1 MIISLRHIVVTIFL
15 SLCFVS
21 LFSQGLY
28 NNGAN
33 IVLSGNA
40 QMYIDDVANGN
51 YFTTGTGSITAS
63 STSTITLLKRGITIR
78 D

>member
-1 MIISLRHIVVTIFL
+1 MIISLRHIIVTIFL

-33 IVLSGNA
+33 IVFSGNA
-40 QMYIDDVANGN
+40 QMYIDNVANGN
-51 YFTTGTGSITAS
+51 YFTTGTGSIRRKNPS
-63 STSTITLLKRGITIR
+63 YSRICLP
-78 D
+78 